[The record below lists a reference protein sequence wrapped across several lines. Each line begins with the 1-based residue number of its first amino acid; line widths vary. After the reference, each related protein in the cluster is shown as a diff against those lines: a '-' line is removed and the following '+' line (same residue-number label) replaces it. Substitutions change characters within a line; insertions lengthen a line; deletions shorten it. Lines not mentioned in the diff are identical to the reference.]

1 MEATLDEFTTRYQ
14 DFLVGKYDCVDRI
27 VLNGYFTMAHNPGG
41 FRCWWR
47 NLYGSDDQLD
57 ETHLIRMAGRFS
69 RRLTAFSE
77 SRGIPL
83 IYAESGQRKH
93 DIAEEYLGS
102 NPTVAGV
109 FMVFASKAPA
119 QIWKVKR
126 GENGY
131 IKLYHR
137 KSPSYVNHYHFHIN
151 DPDWGHVIIRIC
163 GHPPFQSMVILNGHE
178 YAACQ
183 LRKAGRSFSKEGNCF
198 TEIKDSS
205 DLALVADALR
215 HTDAIGRLSQV
226 CDRWIYS
233 ACLCFGLSSEEQERT
248 GFRYNFSV
256 YQLEYSRNLH
266 FRSGMQ
272 MEQLFDSV
280 IDRTR
285 SYLGVPQI
293 KTILGRKQRPRI
305 HHARKAAVYEEI
317 VVETPKHNLTVFRLH
332 FGALTLKG
340 YTKGERTLRFEATVH
355 NARDLNCGRIIEKF
369 PTIVDRLTEIL
380 SRFLNAL
387 RGVDTPFLADETW
400 ESLPTPSQVGACRV
414 GGVDFHKPRMRA
426 VMAAIVALSPKSKGF
441 SASDLAS
448 EVCRQ
453 IGQSSKAYGPTQAAY
468 DLKKLRGK
476 SLVTKLGKSRRYE
489 PTSDGL
495 RAITA
500 LSVLR
505 DKVLKPLLA
514 ATISGERRLQPLTTT
529 VLDQRY
535 EAVRK
540 EMALLLNELQMA
552 A

>member
-1 MEATLDEFTTRYQ
+1 MDEFTARYQ
-14 DFLVGKYDCVDRI
+14 DFLVGYYDCVDRI

-41 FRCWWR
+41 FRCWWQ
-47 NLYGSDDQLD
+47 NLYGSVDQLD

-69 RRLTAFSE
+69 RRLHAFSE
-77 SRGIPL
+77 SHGIPM
-83 IYAESGQRKH
+83 IYAEPGQRKH
-93 DIAEEYLGS
+93 DIAEEYLDK
-102 NPTVAGV
+102 NPQSKGV
-109 FMVFASKAPA
+109 FMVFVSKAPA

-126 GENGY
+126 GENGF
-131 IKLYHR
+131 IKLYRR

-183 LRKAGRSFSKEGNCF
+183 LKKADRSFCKEGNCF
-198 TEIKDSS
+198 TEIKDTS

-226 CDRWIYS
+226 CERWIYS
-233 ACLCFGLSSEEQERT
+233 ACLCFGLSSEEQELT

-266 FRSGMQ
+266 FRSGTQ

-285 SYLGVPQI
+285 SSLGVPHI
-293 KTILGRKQRPRI
+293 KTILGRKQRPRR
-305 HHARKAAVYEEI
+305 HNARKSAVYEEI

-332 FGALTLKG
+332 FGGLTLKG

-355 NARDLNCGRIIEKF
+355 NARDLRCGRVLEKF
-369 PTIVDRLTEIL
+369 PTIVSCLTEIL
-380 SRFLNAL
+380 SRFLNVL
-387 RGVDTPFLADETW
+387 RGVDAPFLSDEAW
-400 ESLPTPSQVGACRV
+400 ESLPTPSQVGSCRV
-414 GGVDFHKPRMRA
+414 GGIDANKPRMRA
-426 VMAAIVALSPKSKGF
+426 VMAAVVALAPKPKGF
-441 SASDLAS
+441 SASDLAMQ
-448 EVCRQ
+448 VCRQ
-453 IGQSSKAYGPTQAAY
+453 TGQSSQEYGPTHAAY

-476 SLVTKLGKSRRYE
+476 SLVIRLGKSRRYA

-514 ATISGERRLQPLTTT
+514 AAISQERGPQPTTATI
-529 VLDQRY
+529 LDQRY
-535 EAVRK
+535 QAVRK
-540 EMALLLNELQMA
+540 EMQLLINELQIA